1 MPRNPAFPLPPQQHR
16 WKKGC
21 VRNPRRKMTALVV
34 VLVVVLIGFAI
45 YKKDSVRASLKIYR
59 IGFSLEA
66 KDNPRGDKRLD

>member
-1 MPRNPAFPLPPQQHR
+1 
-16 WKKGC
+16 
-21 VRNPRRKMTALVV
+21 MTALVV